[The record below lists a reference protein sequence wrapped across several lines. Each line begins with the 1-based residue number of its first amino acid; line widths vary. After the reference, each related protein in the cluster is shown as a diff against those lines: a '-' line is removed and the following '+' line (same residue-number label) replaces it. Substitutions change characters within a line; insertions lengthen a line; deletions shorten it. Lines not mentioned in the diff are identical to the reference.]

1 MPAEERV
8 IEPDVVVVASGPGPA
23 VAVPGRGTVIAADGG
38 LERAGE
44 LGLEVDVVVGD
55 LDSVSS
61 AALARAETAGTRIV
75 RHPVAKDATDLELAL
90 DEAAALGARRVLVIA
105 SAGGRLDHLAASL
118 LLLGAERYA
127 ALELDALVGDAVVA
141 VVRGERTL
149 RGDPGDLVTLLPLGG
164 VAKGV
169 TTSGLEYPLAGE
181 TLSSGTTRGVSNVF
195 LAGEAHVSVESGV
208 LLAIRPG
215 AAQGS
220 LP

>member
-1 MPAEERV
+1 MPAEEGV

-23 VAVPGRGTVIAADGG
+23 VRVPGSGTVIAADGG
-38 LERAGE
+38 LERAHE

-61 AALARAETAGTRIV
+61 AALARAEATGTRVV

-118 LLLGAERYA
+118 LLLGAERYT
-127 ALELDALVGDAVVA
+127 ALELDALVGDAVVH

-149 RGDPGDLVTLLPLGG
+149 WGRPGDLVTLLPLGG
-164 VAKGV
+164 AAEGV
-169 TTSGLEYPLAGE
+169 TTSGLEYPLCDE

-195 LAGEAHVSVESGV
+195 LADEARVIVESGL
-208 LLAIRPG
+208 LLAVRPG
-215 AAQGS
+215 AAHGS
-220 LP
+220 AW